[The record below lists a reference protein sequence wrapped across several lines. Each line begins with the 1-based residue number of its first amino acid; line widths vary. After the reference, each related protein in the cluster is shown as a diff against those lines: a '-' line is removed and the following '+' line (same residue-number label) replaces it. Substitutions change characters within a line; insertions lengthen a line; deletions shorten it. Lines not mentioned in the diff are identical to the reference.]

1 MLPDAELERLHY
13 AADFSLLPR
22 AHDLPPASGVIRHTP
37 ADFEVVEQ
45 LSFEPSGEGEHLY
58 LRVRKTGQN
67 TRWVAKRLADSAGVP
82 YGAVGYAGLKDRH
95 AVTEQWFS
103 LHLPG
108 QPDPELD
115 LPEGVEILD
124 TLRHAAKLRTGQ
136 VAANRFRVVI
146 RELDTDPEVLANGVA
161 ILAERGAPNY
171 FGAQRFGR
179 GGRNLEL
186 LNQPGRPNREV
197 RGFGL
202 SALRGALFNGYLAM
216 RIVQHSWDA
225 TVAGEVPARDGGG
238 TGLMWGAGEN
248 RASERALALEQ
259 AWFEL
264 FPETTALL
272 EQQRVRMMRRP
283 LALDPAEFSCEPCD
297 GGVALRFE
305 LPRGAFATVLL
316 RELGEFRDATAAPPP
331 EADNAGP
338 D

>member
-1 MLPDAELERLHY
+1 MLPDAELERLRY

-22 AHDLPPASGVIRHTP
+22 AHDLPLVSGIIRHTP

-45 LSFEPSGEGEHLY
+45 LSFAPSGEGEHLY

-67 TRWVAKRLADSAGVP
+67 TRWVGKRLADTAGLP

-108 QPDPELD
+108 QADPDLTV
-115 LPEGVEILD
+115 PEGVEILD
-124 TLRHAAKLRTGQ
+124 AVRHTAKLRTGQ
-136 VAANRFRVVI
+136 IAANQFRVVI
-146 RELDTDPEVLANGVA
+146 RELDTDPARLDSGVA
-161 ILAERGAPNY
+161 RLAEHGVPNY

-179 GGRNLEL
+179 GARNLEL

-202 SALRGALFNGYLAM
+202 SALRGGLFNGYLAM

-225 TVAGEVPARDGGG
+225 TVAGEVPARDGGAS
-238 TGLMWGAGEN
+238 GLMWGTGEN
-248 RASERALALEQ
+248 RSSDRALELEQ
-259 AWFEL
+259 AWFGL
-264 FPETTALL
+264 FPETMALL
-272 EQQRVRMMRRP
+272 EQQRVRMMRRA
-283 LALDPAEFSCEPCD
+283 LALKPVQLVCEPCE

-316 RELGEFRDATAAPPP
+316 RELGEFRDASAAPPP
-331 EADNAGP
+331 EDDNAGP

>member
-1 MLPDAELERLHY
+1 MLPDAEIERLRY
-13 AADFSLLPR
+13 AADFALLPR
-22 AHDLPPASGVIRHTP
+22 AHGLPLATGIIRHAP

-45 LSFEPSGEGEHLY
+45 LNVDPSGEGEHLY

-67 TRWVAKRLADSAGVP
+67 TRWVAKRLADSAGVA

-108 QPDPELD
+108 RPDPELE

-124 TLRHAAKLRTGQ
+124 AVRHTAKLRTGQ
-136 VAANRFRVVI
+136 VAANHFRIVV
-146 RELDTDPEVLANGVA
+146 RELDADLPVLQRGVA
-161 ILAERGAPNY
+161 TLAEHGAPNY

-179 GGRNLEL
+179 NARNLEL
-186 LNQPGRPNREV
+186 LNGPGRPNREV

-225 TVAGEVPARDGGG
+225 TLAGEIPSPQGGAS
-238 TGLMWGAGEN
+238 GLMWGTGEN
-248 RASERALALEQ
+248 RASERALELEQ
-259 AWFEL
+259 AWFDL

-272 EQQRVRMMRRP
+272 ERQRVRMMRRP
-283 LALDPAEFSCEPCD
+283 LGLNPEQLACEPCE
-297 GGVALRFE
+297 GGVELRFQ

-316 RELGEFRDATAAPPP
+316 RELGEFRDARAVPPK
-331 EADNAGP
+331 EDENAGP

>member
-1 MLPDAELERLHY
+1 MLPEAELERLHY

-22 AHDLPPASGVIRHTP
+22 AHDLPLATGVIRHTP

-45 LSFEPSGEGEHLY
+45 LSFAPSGEGEHLY

-108 QPDPELD
+108 QPDPELAV
-115 LPEGVEILD
+115 PEGVEILD
-124 TLRHAAKLRTGQ
+124 AVRHAGKLRTGQ
-136 VAANRFRVVI
+136 VAANLFRIVI
-146 RELDTDPEVLANGVA
+146 RELDTEPGALASAVA
-161 ILAERGAPNY
+161 TLAERGAPNY

-179 GGRNLEL
+179 GARNLEL
-186 LNQPGRPNREV
+186 LNRPGRVNREV

-216 RIVQHSWDA
+216 RIMQHSWDA

-238 TGLMWGAGEN
+238 TGLMWGTGEN
-248 RASERALALEQ
+248 RASERALELEQ
-259 AWFEL
+259 AWFRL
-264 FPETTALL
+264 FPETMALL
-272 EQQRVRMMRRP
+272 EQQRVRMMRRA
-283 LALDPAEFSCEPCD
+283 LALNPTAFVCEPCE
-297 GGVALRFE
+297 GGVALRFA

-316 RELGEFRDATAAPPP
+316 RELGDFRDASAAPPP
-331 EADNAGP
+331 EDDNAGP

>member
-22 AHDLPPASGVIRHTP
+22 AHCLPLANGIIRRTP

-45 LSFEPSGEGEHLY
+45 LGFAPSGDGEHLY

-67 TRWVAKRLADSAGVP
+67 TRWVAKRLADSAGLP

-108 QPDPELD
+108 QPDPELE

-124 TLRHAAKLRTGQ
+124 AVRHTGKLRTGQ
-136 VAANRFRVVI
+136 VAANHFRIVI
-146 RELDTDPEVLANGVA
+146 RELDMAPAAFANSVARIAELGV
-161 ILAERGAPNY
+161 PNY

-179 GGRNLEL
+179 GARNLEL
-186 LNQPGRPNREV
+186 LNRPGRPNREV
-197 RGFGL
+197 RAFGL

-225 TVAGEVPARDGGG
+225 TVAGEVPAREGGG
-238 TGLMWGAGEN
+238 TGLMWGTGEN
-248 RASERALALEQ
+248 RASERALELEQ
-259 AWFEL
+259 AWFGL
-264 FPETTALL
+264 FPATTALL
-272 EQQRVRMMRRP
+272 EQQRVRMMRRA
-283 LALDPAEFSCEPCD
+283 LALNSDKLVCEPCED
-297 GGVALRFE
+297 GVALSFE

-316 RELGEFRDATAAPPP
+316 RELGEFLDASAAPPP
-331 EADNAGP
+331 EDDNAGP